1 MSLALFAMIQE
12 LKAEVAVL
20 QARIIALELRDVRQP
35 VPEPKPE
42 PPRPTLSLSKRA

>member
-35 VPEPKPE
+35 VPEPPKPE
-42 PPRPTLSLSKRA
+42 ARPTLSLSKRA

>member
-35 VPEPKPE
+35 VPESKPE